1 MKTISII
8 GAFSLVWLDKY
19 CLAWKMGNGTRVQQG
34 SQTSILSQGMQMTV
48 NIMFAILELY
58 NINIFHIS

>member
-34 SQTSILSQGMQMTV
+34 SQTSILS
-48 NIMFAILELY
+48 
-58 NINIFHIS
+58 